1 MNNKNFLISG
11 IILSISVAIVMF
23 WFFGSTR
30 SLRDADTFVV
40 GTAGGYAP
48 WVSMNEKG
56 EYEGFDID
64 VSRALAQQM
73 GKDLEIKDLG
83 SMTPL
88 FLALEQGSVDVIIW
102 GLSITQARLDKVVM
116 VRYHGDKIKSYP
128 LLFWEK
134 IPENIES
141 INDMNN
147 MVVCVEPASS
157 QEAVLRKYPN
167 IEMKLTDQVDSAL
180 LNIKY
185 GKATAAFV
193 EPAIANKFKRVYPEI
208 VTMNVQLS
216 VEDQV
221 LGVGIAIKKDNKDLA
236 VKVEKAVSALIK
248 NGVIA
253 QSEKKWDIL

>member
-1 MNNKNFLISG
+1 M
-11 IILSISVAIVMF
+11 
-23 WFFGSTR
+23 R
-30 SLRDADTFVV
+30 H
-40 GTAGGYAP
+40 
-48 WVSMNEKG
+48 
-56 EYEGFDID
+56 
-64 VSRALAQQM
+64 
-73 GKDLEIKDLG
+73 EIKDLG

-116 VRYHGDKIKSYP
+116 VRYQGDKIKSYP

-134 IPENIES
+134 IPEKIKS
-141 INDMNN
+141 ISDMDN

-193 EPAIANKFKRVYPEI
+193 ESAIANKFKRIYPEI
-208 VTMNVQLS
+208 VTMNVPLS

-221 LGVGIAIKKDNKDLA
+221 LGVGIAIKKNNKDLA
-236 VKVEKAVSALIK
+236 AKVEKAVSALIK
-248 NGVIA
+248 NGIIA